1 MHQQEMGKASSSRRR
16 PSDGHPYA
24 ADRPKAS
31 VSSSENLPSD
41 IATPVSAPSSYLDTS
56 IPFNLPPRRS
66 MKMLKDGSDFV
77 WPDAAHALFVRGTVL
92 LPPRARPIL
101 IPSSGL
107 QAWKF
112 INIGSK
118 RTRAPRGEGKTDL
131 LTRYL
136 QSHGVERTKKQV
148 ASHLCV

>member
-1 MHQQEMGKASSSRRR
+1 MHRMGKVSCSRGRASG
-16 PSDGHPYA
+16 GHPYD
-24 ADRPKAS
+24 DRPRLPAPHLPSEK
-31 VSSSENLPSD
+31 SSSDTAHP
-41 IATPVSAPSSYLDTS
+41 ISAPSSYLDTS

-77 WPDAAHALFVRGTVL
+77 WPDAAHALFVRG
-92 LPPRARPIL
+92 
-101 IPSSGL
+101 L

-118 RTRAPRGEGKTDL
+118 RTRAPRGEGKTDF

-148 ASHLCV
+148 ASHLPQDRVEKPGQPRPPQPCG